1 MSNAPEDHNMD
12 NMLDAYEQ
20 LCSIK
25 GINFT
30 GREID
35 VIACILHGRVTK
47 KIAIILAISYKT
59 VGTHISKIM
68 SKIGCR
74 SQEGII
80 DFIESSDKYKL
91 LRQHYINLLV
101 KSGFRQELNNINDVI
116 SKQNIA
122 CLIVVHG
129 GQSENEW
136 VFNEFCEY
144 LKLAGALATIKTNED
159 LQPNNSID
167 YVLHCYFS
175 KDSILPSIVASET
188 NLRHVLVA
196 SFGQQAVEGPNTLN
210 NVNSINLYDYDN
222 LYFFVFAILKKL
234 LPNFNIE
241 PNIINFKKLYAIY
254 INSNSEIRPKKSKH
268 PLSEPKMSTTS
279 HKPASFTLNLKR
291 LFELKNKK
299 FWLSC
304 FLVITIMAGGFFF
317 NHRGSHQ
324 KLSAVVWNL
333 PRQDHD
339 FIGRKE
345 LLTKLQTKLHP
356 NPWQLVNTKGV
367 SVISVCAGLGG
378 VGKTQLALQYIHNTK
393 QNYTLKA
400 WFFAENI
407 DQLKQQYID
416 LALELGFR
424 DETPSFA
431 KAQLYVKEWLAKHPG
446 WLLVY
451 DNVNSY
457 DEIKEFLPRVGG
469 SIILTS
475 RQQKWPNTF
484 AKLDVDVMTQNDA
497 TQLLDSILQRKITL
511 EEQGS
516 ARELII
522 ELGYLPLA
530 IAQAGAY
537 IKQNA
542 MTIAG
547 YLSLYRE
554 HEMDL
559 LIDNILPEGVNSL
572 PIAATWNVSLDAMVI
587 EARANHQPPW
597 ALHLLN
603 ACAYLAPDKIPEQL
617 LLAWFKAMYP
627 ETSKVELLFA
637 KLIGQLW
644 RYSMISKDEDGN
656 VTIHRLV
663 QTVVRYQHKQALE
676 KKSYYIPIT
685 PQWFN
690 SLLNSAHAEFI
701 KKTTVLE
708 DESRRKKLL
717 PHMQSLLGHYKRLW
731 PNSVA
736 IELFNILS
744 DLGDGFLLIG
754 GTQNAKAYYERALII
769 LEQNYGRGNIK
780 ASYILDALGN
790 TYRQLG
796 DLKQGQI
803 AHEQAFA
810 IKEKYYGPDHIEIA
824 KTLDQLGRD
833 YRVLG
838 DAKQAIKTHER
849 ALTIKQN
856 HYKKDNVEVALTL
869 DQLGRDYCM
878 LRNFKYSKELHERA
892 LLIKEAYYGDN
903 HTQVA
908 TTLDYLGRAYV
919 AMEDFVKAR
928 KLLERA
934 VAIKEQHYDKSHVE
948 IAITNDHLA
957 RAYRGLGYIEQAVK
971 LHDHSVKVK
980 ENHYG
985 RDHIEVANTIE
996 RLGRDYLILGK
1007 CKQASNIHERV
1018 LAIKRA
1024 HWGEG
1029 HIEVAFTLDQL
1040 ARDFICLKD
1049 VKQAKAHEVKAIAIR
1064 ANSNFK
1070 VSPGRGDDLNIWGEN

>member
-1 MSNAPEDHNMD
+1 MSDAPWVTTDKL
-12 NMLDAYEQ
+12 LDAQEP
-20 LCSIK
+20 LSSIN
-25 GINFT
+25 GISFT

-74 SQEGII
+74 SQEGVI
-80 DFIESSDKYKL
+80 DFIESSDKYNL

-101 KSGFRQELNNINDVI
+101 KSGFRQELNNINEVI

-122 CLIVVHG
+122 CLMVVHG
-129 GQSENEW
+129 GQRESEW

-144 LKLAGALATIKTNED
+144 LELAGIVVTVKDNED
-159 LQPNNSID
+159 LRPNNSID
-167 YVLHCYFS
+167 YVLHCCFS
-175 KDSILPSIVASET
+175 KNNVPPSIVSSEA
-188 NLRHVLVA
+188 NLQHVLVA
-196 SFGQQAVEGPNTLN
+196 YFGQDAEEDLNTLN
-210 NVNSINLYDYDN
+210 NVNNINLHDYGS

-241 PNIINFKKLYAIY
+241 PNITNFKKSYAIY
-254 INSNSEIRPKKSKH
+254 INSNSEKRPQKSK
-268 PLSEPKMSTTS
+268 LSLNEPNKTTIS
-279 HKPASFTLNLKR
+279 RLSAGSLVNIKR
-291 LFELKNKK
+291 LFVLKNKK
-299 FWLSC
+299 FWLIAC
-304 FLVITIMAGGFFF
+304 LLVIAMMAGGFFF
-317 NHRGSHQ
+317 NYRGSQ
-324 KLSAVVWNL
+324 TQASAVVWNL

-356 NPWQLVNTKGV
+356 RPWRLVNTKGV

-393 QNYTLKA
+393 HNYTLKA

-416 LALELGFR
+416 LALELGFK
-424 DETPSFA
+424 EEMPSFA
-431 KAQLYVKEWLAKHPG
+431 KAQLYVQDWLTKHPG

-497 TQLLDSILQRKITL
+497 MQLLDSILQRKITV
-511 EEQGS
+511 EEQNS
-516 ARELII
+516 AQELII
-522 ELGYLPLA
+522 ELGNLPLA

-547 YLSLYRE
+547 YLKLYKE
-554 HEMDL
+554 YEMDL

-572 PIAATWNVSLDAMVI
+572 PIAATWNVSLDAIVR

-603 ACAYLAPDKIPEQL
+603 ACAYLASEKISEQL
-617 LLAWFKAMYP
+617 LLAWFKAMHP
-627 ETSKVELLFA
+627 ETPKVELLFA

-644 RYSMISKDEDGN
+644 RYSMISRDNNGDI
-656 VTIHRLV
+656 TIHRLV
-663 QTVVRYQHKQALE
+663 QAVVRYQHKQTLE
-676 KKSYYIPIT
+676 KNPYYLPPT
-685 PQWFN
+685 PRLFN
-690 SLLNSAHAEFI
+690 SLLDSAHKEFI

-708 DESRRKKLL
+708 DEARKRNLL
-717 PHMQSLLGHYKRLW
+717 PHMQSLLEHYKGLW

-736 IELFNILS
+736 IELFNILN
-744 DLGDGFLLIG
+744 DLGNGFLLTG
-754 GTQNAKAYYERALII
+754 DAQNAKAYLEHALII
-769 LEQNYGRGNIK
+769 LEQTYGKENIK
-780 ASYILDALGN
+780 ASNILDALGN
-790 TYRQLG
+790 AYRQLG
-796 DLKQGQI
+796 NLKQGQI

-810 IKEKYYGPDHIEIA
+810 IKEKHYGPDHIEIA

-833 YRVLG
+833 HRVLG
-838 DAKQAIKTHER
+838 DANQAIKAHER

-856 HYKKDNVEVALTL
+856 HYKKDNLEIALTL
-869 DQLGRDYCM
+869 DQLGRDHCM
-878 LRNFKYSKELHERA
+878 LRNFKYA
-892 LLIKEAYYGDN
+892 
-903 HTQVA
+903 
-908 TTLDYLGRAYV
+908 
-919 AMEDFVKAR
+919 KAR
-928 KLLERA
+928 E
-934 VAIKEQHYDKSHVE
+934 S
-948 IAITNDHLA
+948 
-957 RAYRGLGYIEQAVK
+957 
-971 LHDHSVKVK
+971 
-980 ENHYG
+980 
-985 RDHIEVANTIE
+985 
-996 RLGRDYLILGK
+996 
-1007 CKQASNIHERV
+1007 
-1018 LAIKRA
+1018 
-1024 HWGEG
+1024 
-1029 HIEVAFTLDQL
+1029 
-1040 ARDFICLKD
+1040 FID
-1049 VKQAKAHEVKAIAIR
+1049 
-1064 ANSNFK
+1064 
-1070 VSPGRGDDLNIWGEN
+1070 